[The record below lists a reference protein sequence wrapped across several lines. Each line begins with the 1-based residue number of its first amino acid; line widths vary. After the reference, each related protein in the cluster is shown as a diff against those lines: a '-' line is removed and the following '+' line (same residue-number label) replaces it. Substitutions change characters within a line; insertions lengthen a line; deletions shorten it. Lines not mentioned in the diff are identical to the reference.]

1 MDLPETIDLF
11 ILHLATERGLS
22 VNYQLSTRQ
31 QLETFAEWVRSRN
44 GIKTVEEVQLDHI
57 SAYLAARKRDGYAA
71 ASVKTAVVAVKVFFR
86 WMSGRYPGTRDL
98 GEQLLLPKV
107 ERYLPEVL
115 NAADID
121 RMLAAAGVGS
131 YPFRNAAI
139 LELLYACGLRVTEL
153 IEARLEN
160 LDLENR
166 LIRVTGKGD
175 KTRLIPVGVKA
186 VDAVERYLRLERP
199 ALVSRHTRSHLF
211 LSVRGHM
218 LTRARIRTILEEI
231 AAAAGLDR
239 SVYPHLLRHSFATH
253 LLGNGADLRV
263 IQELLGHADIATT
276 EIYTHVD
283 AGRLKSM
290 HHRFHP
296 RSGRRHD

>member
-1 MDLPETIDLF
+1 MELPETIDFF
-11 ILHLATERGLS
+11 ILYLATERGLS

-31 QLETFAEWVRSRN
+31 QLETFAEWVHLKR
-44 GIKTVEEVQLDHI
+44 GVKTVEQIEMEHV

-86 WMSGRYPGTRDL
+86 WVSGRYSGIRDL
-98 GEQLLLPKV
+98 GEQLVLPKV

-115 NAADID
+115 NQADID
-121 RMLAAAGVGS
+121 RMFAAAEVGS
-131 YPFRNAAI
+131 YPLRNAAI

-153 IEARLEN
+153 VEARLEN

-166 LIRVTGKGD
+166 FIRVTGKGD

-186 VDAVERYLRLERP
+186 VEGLERYLRLERP
-199 ALVSRHTRSHLF
+199 TLVARQTKSYIF

-231 AAAAGLDR
+231 AAAAGLER
-239 SVYPHLLRHSFATH
+239 SIYPHLMRHSFATH

-283 AGRLKSM
+283 SGQLKSV

-296 RSGRRHD
+296 RSGRGPA

>member
-1 MDLPETIDLF
+1 MDLPEAIDLF
-11 ILHLATERGLS
+11 ILYLATERGLS

-31 QLETFAEWVRSRN
+31 QLETFAEWLRMREGVTAVAAV
-44 GIKTVEEVQLDHI
+44 TVEHV
-57 SAYLAARKRDGYAA
+57 SAYLAARKKDGYAA
-71 ASVKTAVVAVKVFFR
+71 ASVKTAVVALKVMFR
-86 WMSGRYPGTRDL
+86 WCSSRMPDVLDL
-98 GEQLLLPKV
+98 GEHLVLPKV

-115 NAADID
+115 NPADIE
-121 RMLAAAGVGS
+121 RMFHAAGVGAF
-131 YPFRNAAI
+131 PLRNAAV

-166 LIRVTGKGD
+166 FIRVTGKGD
-175 KTRLIPVGVKA
+175 KTRLIPVGLKA
-186 VDAVERYLRLERP
+186 VEALGRYLASERP
-199 ALVSRHTRSHLF
+199 ALVHRHSKSHIF

-218 LTRARIRTILEEI
+218 LTRARIRTLLEEI
-231 AAAAGLDR
+231 ATAAGLER
-239 SVYPHLLRHSFATH
+239 SVYPHLMRHSFATH

-283 AGRLKSM
+283 SSRLKSV

-296 RSGRRHD
+296 RSGRR

>member
-1 MDLPETIDLF
+1 MDLPEAIDLF
-11 ILHLATERGLS
+11 ILYLATERGLS

-31 QLETFAEWVRSRN
+31 QLETFAEWLRMREGV
-44 GIKTVEEVQLDHI
+44 TVVAAVTLEHV
-57 SAYLAARKRDGYAA
+57 SAYLAARKKDGYAA
-71 ASVKTAVVAVKVFFR
+71 ASVKTAVVALKVMFR
-86 WMSGRYPGTRDL
+86 WCSSRMPNVTDL
-98 GEQLLLPKV
+98 GEHLVLPKV

-115 NAADID
+115 NPADIE
-121 RMLAAAGVGS
+121 RMFNAAGVGA
-131 YPFRNAAI
+131 YPLRNAAI

-166 LIRVTGKGD
+166 FIRVTGKGD
-175 KTRLIPVGVKA
+175 KTRLIPVGLKA
-186 VDAVERYLRLERP
+186 VEALERYLASERP
-199 ALVSRHTRSHLF
+199 ALVHRHSKSHIF

-218 LTRARIRTILEEI
+218 LTRARIRTLLEEI
-231 AAAAGLDR
+231 AAAAGLER
-239 SVYPHLLRHSFATH
+239 SVYPHLMRHSFATH

-283 AGRLKSM
+283 SSRLKSV

-296 RSGRRHD
+296 RSGRR